1 MATKCPSLAALVLP
15 AVVVPLL
22 LLLPRCLLAL
32 RLRLH
37 SERLLD
43 QQLHGRR
50 PGSRAGRG
58 RGAREAGEEGHE

>member
-1 MATKCPSLAALVLP
+1 MATRSPLAALA
-15 AVVVPLL
+15 AVVLPLL
-22 LLLPRCLLAL
+22 LLLPRCLLVL
-32 RLRLH
+32 RPRLH

-43 QQLHGRR
+43 QQLHGLL

>member
-15 AVVVPLL
+15 AVVLPLL

-43 QQLHGRR
+43 QQLHGLL

-58 RGAREAGEEGHE
+58 RGTREAGEEGHE